1 MNTNVTADTKLL
13 GIFGNPV
20 SHSLSPVMHND
31 WFSKYKLNCLYL
43 AFDVLPK
50 NLKTAVES
58 IRTLNILGV
67 NVTVPHKVEVMK
79 YINIVDPAAKTIG
92 SVNTIVNKKGK
103 LYGYNTDWQ
112 GFITDLKFKKVDLK
126 NKTVLVIGAGG
137 AAKAILYALM
147 KLKVKKI
154 FLTSRTFDKAKLIA
168 KKYKNVSVV
177 DIKKIPA
184 NFLENIDC
192 LVNCST
198 CGMKKEDKL
207 PFSIKDFNK
216 KIVFYDII
224 YNKETPFK
232 KFAAKNK
239 IKYFSG
245 EGMLIYQGA
254 VSFEKWT
261 NVFPDSKKTLNII
274 KKFMR

>member
-1 MNTNVTADTKLL
+1 MQGEITSNTKLL
-13 GIFGNPV
+13 GIFGDPV
-20 SHSLSPVMHND
+20 SHSLSPIMHND
-31 WFSKYKLNCLYL
+31 WFAKYKLNCLYL

-58 IRTLNILGV
+58 IKTLNILGV
-67 NVTVPHKVEVMK
+67 NVTVPHKVEVIK
-79 YINIVDPAAKTIG
+79 YIDIVDSAAKTIG

-112 GFITDLKFKKVDLK
+112 GFITDLKRKKVNLK
-126 NKTVLVIGAGG
+126 GKSVLVVGAGG

-207 PFSIKDFNK
+207 PFRIKGVNK
-216 KIVFYDII
+216 KIIFYDII

-232 KFAAKNK
+232 KFAEKNK
-239 IKYFSG
+239 IKFFSG

-254 VSFEKWT
+254 VSFDKWT
-261 NVFPDSKKTLNII
+261 GIFPDTKKTLSLI
-274 KKFMR
+274 KSFMR